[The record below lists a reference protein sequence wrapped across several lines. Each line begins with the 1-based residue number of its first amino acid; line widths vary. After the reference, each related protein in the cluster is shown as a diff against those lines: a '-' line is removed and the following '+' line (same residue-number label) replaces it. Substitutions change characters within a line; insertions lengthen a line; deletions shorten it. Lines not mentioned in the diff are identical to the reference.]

1 MVYKQNNELKLA
13 TTKVKYIQHREELEQ
28 AIGEEGNKWWEDFA
42 EKWEHTEIVGFEDIV
57 YSQDVLDRFEEIKN
71 LDLADSLANDYV
83 MNSVV
88 CDGLELLIAKKE
100 NENLKKM
107 LADLTEVVLM
117 GGM

>member
-13 TTKVKYIQHREELEQ
+13 TTKVKYIQHSEEFEQ
-28 AIGEEGNKWWEDFA
+28 AIGEEGIKWWEDFA

-57 YSQDVLDRFEEIKN
+57 YSQEILDRFEEVRN
-71 LDLADSLANDYV
+71 LNLADNLINDYV
-83 MNSVV
+83 MDNVA
-88 CDGLELLIAKKE
+88 CEGLELMIAKKE

-107 LADLTEVVLM
+107 LADLTEIVLL

>member
-13 TTKVKYIQHREELEQ
+13 TTKVKYVQNEENMEQ
-28 AIGEEGNKWWEDFA
+28 VVCEEGNQWWEDFA

-107 LADLTEVVLM
+107 LADLAEIVLM

>member
-1 MVYKQNNELKLA
+1 M
-13 TTKVKYIQHREELEQ
+13 
-28 AIGEEGNKWWEDFA
+28 
-42 EKWEHTEIVGFEDIV
+42 
-57 YSQDVLDRFEEIKN
+57 LDRFEEIKN

-83 MNSVV
+83 MDSVV

-107 LADLTEVVLM
+107 LADLAEIVLM

>member
-1 MVYKQNNELKLA
+1 M
-13 TTKVKYIQHREELEQ
+13 
-28 AIGEEGNKWWEDFA
+28 GN
-42 EKWEHTEIVGFEDIV
+42 
-57 YSQDVLDRFEEIKN
+57 YREIKN

-107 LADLTEVVLM
+107 LADLAEIVLM